1 MHKLVLMRH
10 GQSQWNLENRFTGW
24 TPEDKVRDEFES
36 IKALLDSEIKDVLER
51 SED

>member
-1 MHKLVLMRH
+1 MTIVWVMWKSCHSYMYTH
-10 GQSQWNLENRFTGW
+10 TEA
-24 TPEDKVRDEFES
+24 EDKVRDEFES